1 MKNWWQQLAIWY
13 QASRPRS
20 LTATYV
26 PVALGGV
33 IAWED
38 DRFHLGHFLL
48 ALLGVLFLQISANLI
63 NEYYDHIKESD
74 KEKTHGLGMILARG
88 LLTPRQVLIGGG
100 VTLALGSA
108 IGLYFVVVTG
118 PLVLYIGVSAVLVV
132 VLYTAGPYP
141 LAYIGLGEIAVFV
154 FMGPLI
160 VLGTYYVM
168 AEEVVA
174 KTIWG
179 SLPVAFLVADI
190 LHANNLRDL
199 EADAARQKHT
209 LATIFGRRFA
219 RGEYV
224 FWTAGAFAVTVM
236 LMVLEVAPFTVFAV
250 VVLFPEAIRLMRIA
264 TTSEDSAELHL
275 VLIGTARLHRWFG
288 VVYVLGWALHNLF

>member
-1 MKNWWQQLAIWY
+1 MATWQQQLKVWY

-38 DRFHLGHFLL
+38 ERFHLGHFVL

-88 LLTPRQVLIGGG
+88 LLTPRQVLIGGMG
-100 VTLALGSA
+100 TLVLGSM
-108 IGLYFVVVTG
+108 IGLYFVATTG
-118 PLVLYIGVSAVLVV
+118 PLVLYIGVGAVLAV

-141 LAYIGLGEIAVFV
+141 LAYIGLGEITVFI

-160 VLGTYYVM
+160 VLGTYYVQ
-168 AEEVVA
+168 AEDTA
-174 KTIWG
+174 LKTVWG
-179 SLPVAFLVADI
+179 SLPIAFLVADI

-199 EADAARQKHT
+199 PADAARNKHT

-219 RGEYV
+219 QAEYV
-224 FWTAGAFAVTVM
+224 FWTGGAFVVTAI
-236 LMVLEVAPFTVFAV
+236 LIIIGIAPVSTV
-250 VVLFPEAIRLMRIA
+250 VVWALFPEALRLIRVA
-264 TTSEDSAELHL
+264 TTNEDPAELHMVL
-275 VLIGTARLHRWFG
+275 VGSARLHRWFG
-288 VVYVLGWALHNLF
+288 VVYVLTWAFAVL